1 MHKSTS
7 ESGAATPSSRR
18 RIDGVQVMI
27 CALRA
32 AATDAARPPTTAALA
47 DSMRSANSSTSTLH
61 FVLSSSS
68 GVAWRRR
75 ALEQRRGAVCRLLTA
90 QANAKANLR
99 IFLLICAVC
108 EATLFSLFRARRSFV
123 QRSNFG
129 SGSPID
135 GCHCCTALTHAA
147 FRLQLA
153 EANAS
158 TNDYDS
164 AFISV
169 LRALPKLTA

>member
-7 ESGAATPSSRR
+7 ESGTATPSSRR

-61 FVLSSSS
+61 FSLSLSS

-75 ALEQRRGAVCRLLTA
+75 ALQQRRGAVCRLLAA
-90 QANAKANLR
+90 QANAKANAR
-99 IFLLICAVC
+99 IFLVVDLCSLRGYSASLIC
-108 EATLFSLFRARRSFV
+108 ERRSFV
-123 QRSNFG
+123 QCSN
-129 SGSPID
+129 SV
-135 GCHCCTALTHAA
+135 AVAA
-147 FRLQLA
+147 
-153 EANAS
+153 
-158 TNDYDS
+158 Y
-164 AFISV
+164 
-169 LRALPKLTA
+169 